1 MPKLTMPKFIA
12 ACCLLFALV
21 VGRDTPA
28 ETERK
33 FREFLTAN
41 NKSYA
46 TPEERVARLA
56 VFAVNLEYIEH
67 FQQVE
72 EGDASYSHLSPFADI
87 SPEEFSLRHG
97 FRASDWVAPSA
108 EELDSEA
115 MLSVASL
122 PDDFDW
128 RAKGA
133 VNPVKNQ
140 EQCGSCWAFATVAN
154 IEGAG
159 FVSTGKLV
167 SLSEQELVD
176 CDKATGDQGC
186 GGGLPSNA
194 FKDMIQNNI
203 GLELEKAYPY
213 EARNGKCQASG
224 SQEVSF
230 IGAWK
235 AISTDEDQIAAAL
248 MQYGPLA
255 IGINAGPMQFYSGG
269 ISKPW
274 KALCNPKKLDH
285 GVAIVGFGVQEGTKY
300 WTIRNSWGASWGEQG
315 YYRIVR
321 GTGACG
327 LNTMVSTATGV
338 KVHEASS
345 LVV

>member
-1 MPKLTMPKFIA
+1 MLKLA
-12 ACCLLFALV
+12 ACSSLLAAVL
-21 VGRDTPA
+21 GHETPA

-33 FREFLTAN
+33 FSEFLVAN
-41 NKSYA
+41 NRSY
-46 TPEERVARLA
+46 TSPEERAARLA
-56 VFAVNLEYIEH
+56 VFAKNLQHIAH
-67 FQQVE
+67 FRQLE
-72 EGDASYSHLSPFADI
+72 EGDASYSHVSPFADI

-97 FRASDWVAPSA
+97 FQASDWVTPSA
-108 EELDSEA
+108 EELASEA
-115 MLSVASL
+115 LLDTANLPAS
-122 PDDFDW
+122 FDW
-128 RAKGA
+128 REKGA

-140 EQCGSCWAFATVAN
+140 QQCGSCWAFATVAS

-194 FKDMIQNNI
+194 FQDMIQNKI

-213 EARNGKCQASG
+213 EATDGKCRSSG
-224 SQEVSF
+224 SQEVAF
-230 IGAWK
+230 IGGWK
-235 AISTDEDQIAAAL
+235 AISTDEDQMAAAL

-274 KALCNPKKLDH
+274 GIFCNPKKLDH
-285 GVAIVGFGVQEGTKY
+285 GVAIVGFGEQDGTKY
-300 WTIRNSWGASWGEQG
+300 WTIRNSWGPSWGEQG

-321 GTGACG
+321 GKGACG
-327 LNTMVSTATGV
+327 VNTMVSTATGV
-338 KVHEASS
+338 KLHEASTS